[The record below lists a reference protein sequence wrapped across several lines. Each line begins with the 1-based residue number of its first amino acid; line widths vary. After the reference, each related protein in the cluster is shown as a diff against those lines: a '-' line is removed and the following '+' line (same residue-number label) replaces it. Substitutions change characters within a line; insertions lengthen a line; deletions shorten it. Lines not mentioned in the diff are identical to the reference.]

1 MSHHQISF
9 GSKNIAY
16 QLKYTQR
23 KTLGIQVNPSGQIM
37 VTAPADSDPKTIKVK
52 VRQKAP
58 WILKQINT
66 FNKYQ
71 AGTTPR
77 RYLNGESHLY
87 LGRQYRLKV
96 VKDNE
101 QVIKAYRGQLWVYSP
116 KSDPLSLQK
125 QLASWYVGRAKEIFH
140 QVLDAVFPKFK
151 RYLKV
156 QPSLF
161 IRQMS
166 TRWGSCTPSGRIILN
181 PELIKAPKG
190 CIEYVIVHELCHLVH
205 HNHTKS
211 FYNLLKRMMPM
222 WEKNKLRLNQLL
234 VGL

>member
-1 MSHHQISF
+1 MIQQQISF

-16 QLKYTQR
+16 QLKYSQR
-23 KTLGIQVNPSGQIM
+23 KTMGIQVHPSGQIL
-37 VTAPADSDPKTIKVK
+37 VIAPTASDLKSINVK
-52 VRQKAP
+52 IREKAP
-58 WILKQINT
+58 WILKQINS
-66 FNKYQ
+66 FHIYQ
-71 AGTTPR
+71 PGTTPR

-96 VKDNE
+96 VKDTLPA
-101 QVIKAYRGQLWVYSP
+101 IKAYRGQLWIYSP
-116 KSDPLSLQK
+116 NSDPLLLQK
-125 QLASWYVGRAKEIFH
+125 QLARWYVGRAKEIFH

-156 QPSLF
+156 KPTLF
-161 IRQMS
+161 IRKMS

-205 HNHTKS
+205 HNHTKQ
-211 FYNLLKRMMPM
+211 FYRLLVRIMPD
-222 WEKNKLRLNQLL
+222 WEKWKQRLETKM
-234 VGL
+234 V

>member
-1 MSHHQISF
+1 MTQQQISF
-9 GSKNIAY
+9 GSKNLVY
-16 QLKYTQR
+16 QLKFTER
-23 KTLGIQVNPSGQIM
+23 KTLGIQVHPSGQIM
-37 VTAPADSDPKTIKVK
+37 VTAPMASDTKTINAK

-71 AGTTPR
+71 PGTTPR

-96 VKDNE
+96 IKDTE
-101 QVIKAYRGQLWVYSP
+101 QSIKAYRGQIWVYSP
-116 KSDPLSLQK
+116 KSDPISIHK
-125 QLASWYVGRAKEIFH
+125 QIASWYVGRAKEIFH
-140 QVLDAVFPKFK
+140 QVLDVVFPKFK

-156 QPSLF
+156 KPTLF
-161 IRQMS
+161 IRKMS

-205 HNHTKS
+205 HNHTKQ
-211 FYNLLKRMMPM
+211 FYQLLGRIIPD
-222 WEKNKLRLNQLL
+222 WEKWKDRLNKADINY
-234 VGL
+234 